1 MNTSENK
8 QIRIESTKL
17 HEVLLTIGIPPNL
30 LGYSYILY
38 ALELILLNPLYLN
51 AITKKLYIDIGKKY
65 DTSPASVERA
75 IRTAINAGWL
85 HGNIDYIDC
94 VFRNCVNPVKGVP
107 SNSLFL
113 SRLFYYFNSEEV
125 E

>member
-1 MNTSENK
+1 MYALQEK
-8 QIRIESTKL
+8 EIKIESTRL
-17 HEVLLTIGIPPNL
+17 HEVLLSIGIPPNL

-38 ALELILLNPLYLN
+38 AMELILLNPLYLH
-51 AITKKLYIDIGKKY
+51 AITKRLYIDIGKKF

-75 IRTAINAGWL
+75 MRTAISAAWT
-85 HGNIDYIDC
+85 HGNIDYIDH

-113 SRLFYYFNSEEV
+113 ARLFYYFNSEEV

>member
-1 MNTSENK
+1 MQALQANDIK
-8 QIRIESTKL
+8 IETKKI
-17 HEVLLTIGIPPNL
+17 HEVLLCIGIPPNL

-38 ALELILLNPLYLN
+38 SLEIILLNPLYLN
-51 AITKKLYIDIGKKY
+51 AITKRLYIDIGKKF
-65 DTSPASVERA
+65 DVSPASVERA
-75 IRTAINAGWL
+75 MRTAINVGWL
-85 HGNIDYIDC
+85 HGNVDYIDS
-94 VFRNCVNPVKGVP
+94 VFRNCVNPIKGVP